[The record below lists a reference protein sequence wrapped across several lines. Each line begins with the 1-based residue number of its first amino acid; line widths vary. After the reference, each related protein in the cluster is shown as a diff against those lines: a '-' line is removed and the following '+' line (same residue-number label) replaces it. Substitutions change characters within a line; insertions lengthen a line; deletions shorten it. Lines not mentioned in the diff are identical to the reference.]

1 MGNRSRPIARTL
13 IYSINN
19 GTAGSGYLRRF
30 LEGNLRNAEVHGDR
44 AGWLDLGVNCPDA
57 SHLTRFNTLGNL
69 PEVRAFWR
77 RKLAADAA
85 SEQDVLVDL
94 THLHAKAG
102 LVENLDLVPRGVR
115 VVLIHLRHNIRE
127 TVWTIHNRCDFR
139 NSGFTW
145 VFALDPNYQNVMVP
159 SGQFAKQGMA
169 GLALWYVV
177 EMRTRGAYYKRLAA
191 NMPGVDFAEVWLTD
205 LVHRK
210 PAALDLIE
218 TITGEAPPAVV
229 PAEKVEV
236 QPPRPGGQ
244 EVHKGSAAEKQ
255 TGPHAKPPGD
265 MFGSDVRENIGKMID
280 RFKWDAETMAADF
293 WGSGRRLGNPALGSS
308 ASVAVH

>member
-1 MGNRSRPIARTL
+1 MTIGAGPIASTL

-19 GTAGSGYLRRF
+19 GTAGSAYLRRF
-30 LEGNLRNAEVHGDR
+30 LEGNLSGAEVHGDR
-44 AGWLDLGVNCPDA
+44 AGWLDLGINCPDA
-57 SHLTRFNTLGNL
+57 SHLTRFNTLGNQ
-69 PEVRAFWR
+69 PEIRSFWR

-85 SEQDVLVDL
+85 SDQDIFVDL

-102 LVENLDLVPRGVR
+102 LVENLDLVPAGVR

-169 GLALWYVV
+169 GLALWYVI
-177 EMRTRGAYYKRLAA
+177 EMRTRAAYYKRL
-191 NMPGVDFAEVWLTD
+191 VSDIDHIDFAEVWLTD

-210 PAALDLIE
+210 PAASDLIE
-218 TITGEAPPAVV
+218 LITGEAPTAVER
-229 PAEKVEV
+229 AENVEA
-236 QPPRPGGQ
+236 QPLRPGGQ
-244 EVHKGSAAEKQ
+244 EVRKGTAAAKQ
-255 TGPHAKPPGD
+255 TEPEAKPPGD
-265 MFGSDVRENIGKMID
+265 MFGADIRENIGKMVD
-280 RFKWDAETMAADF
+280 RFKWDAETMAANY
-293 WGSGRRLGNPALGSS
+293 WGAGRRLGNPALGAS
-308 ASVAVH
+308 ASVSVH